1 MKDKFYCVFTALN
14 IRFFFCT
21 LALSHDELHYNA
33 IDHSKIAASTCFR
46 QFPADFITFTEE
58 ILHEKLHFLCIDWV
72 LSVSLQS
79 MTLLSDHSKIAA
91 STCFSQ
97 FLADFI
103 TFTEEILHGKLHFL
117 CSDWVL
123 ILSLQ
128 SMTLFSQL
136 SKIAASTCFR
146 QFPADFITFTEEI
159 INGKLHFLCSDW
171 VLVLSLQSMTLV
183 VPVEFLFPWK
193 ISICSQRWK

>member
-1 MKDKFYCVFTALN
+1 MSFIIMPLTIQKLLLPLVSASFLL
-14 IRFFFCT
+14 I
-21 LALSHDELHYNA
+21 LSHLLKRSFMKNSIFCALTEFSLCHFKVWLHWVT
-33 IDHSKIAASTCFR
+33 IQKLLLPLVSASFL
-46 QFPADFITFTEE
+46 QILSHLLKKSFME
-58 ILHEKLHFLCIDWV
+58 I
-72 LSVSLQS
+72 
-79 MTLLSDHSKIAA
+79 
-91 STCFSQ
+91 
-97 FLADFI
+97 
-103 TFTEEILHGKLHFL
+103 HFL

-159 INGKLHFLCSDW
+159 IHGKLHFLCSDW